1 LVLLNLGQLHLLLH
15 GCLTEN
21 FKGLSLEKEILGL
34 LSQAIY
40 KYKAGIFLQFNP

>member
-1 LVLLNLGQLHLLLH
+1 MVVSLKILKVLVW
-15 GCLTEN
+15 E
-21 FKGLSLEKEILGL
+21 EILGL